1 VFSALNTT
9 LVRDSFAG
17 NREFIVMG
25 DETMLAAAGSDPTGL
40 MGALER
46 TTIDE
51 AQLILDLSQGYQESR
66 SMMIAGPA
74 GVLLAVCAIT
84 YQ

>member
-1 VFSALNTT
+1 
-9 LVRDSFAG
+9 
-17 NREFIVMG
+17 
-25 DETMLAAAGSDPTGL
+25 

-74 GVLLAVCAIT
+74 GVLLTV
-84 YQ
+84 